1 MSAVFLKIL
10 NLSYSASWLILA
22 VVAVRLLLKKAP
34 KWISCVLWALV
45 ALRLLVPFSLES
57 AMSLLPSSEVIPAD
71 IEMENHPHIESGFYA
86 FNSAVN
92 PVIDTTFAPTEAE
105 SVNPM
110 QVVVG
115 AGCYIWIAGIL
126 VMLAYAFISYMK
138 IRRSVREAALL
149 EKGIMECDEVKS
161 PFILGILRP
170 IIYVPSGMDGE
181 TRELV
186 LAHERAH
193 IRRRDYIW
201 KPLGFLLLSVY
212 WFNPLSWIAYILL
225 CRDIESACDER
236 VIRNKTSDYM
246 AAYSQA
252 LLNCSVQRRRIAAC
266 PVAFG
271 ETGVKM
277 RIKNVLN
284 YKKPAF
290 WIIIASLAVCVI
302 LAVCFLTNPRKD
314 ETDPA
319 VSSPETQTASD
330 AEVTVFD
337 EERIY
342 YYSGNYYTGAGMDTD
357 NMIDFSIRF
366 SPDGTYTWS
375 ETPISSFLGM
385 GTYSIEGG
393 VLTMTDNAEF
403 MGTERVNMFLVS
415 GDKLYYS
422 FEGSDNF
429 NIVKLSD
436 GDEFILGENPLGEYP
451 EVVELDPS
459 AYVWPTDKE
468 VITSVFSLEEE
479 HYHPEVDFAGAIGD
493 PVYAVTSGTIIETGF
508 DEADGNYIVL
518 ESGDIKFTYCHLEEV
533 QVNIND
539 AVSTGQQI
547 GTLGSTGRSTGPHL
561 ALRMYFMD
569 EPLDFLEVYNTQNET
584 MESDEINSPFGDIYL
599 ARYYN
604 SDKSVYILQD
614 YSDMTSKIVDGDTEI
629 PVEIAMG
636 MYGPRI
642 EKWDVDGDGEDEYI
656 IAECEGTG
664 TGISLYGLCIV
675 DKVGEEYKLTR
686 YESQYFSDYLDEH
699 IGYNWDV
706 ARSEFNVYQIR
717 PATSGAWLG
726 IHVKPFERHDEL
738 QEIVWSDIID
748 IELEDGKIYL
758 SAPTGYVY
766 EDSPVPNY
774 EDAVRVRIEIIVNED
789 LSIVLSGLYDFQ
801 MDDGVK

>member
-1 MSAVFLKIL
+1 MSTVFLKIL

-138 IRRSVREAALL
+138 VRRSVREAALL
-149 EKGIMECDEVKS
+149 EKGIMECDEVRS

-170 IIYVPSGMDGE
+170 IIYVPSGMDSE

-193 IRRRDYIW
+193 IRRCDYIW
-201 KPLGFLLLSVY
+201 KPLGFVLLSVY

-252 LLNCSVQRRRIAAC
+252 LLNCCVQRRRIAAC

-290 WIIIASLAVCVI
+290 WIIIASLVACVV
-302 LAVCFLTNPRKD
+302 LAVCFLTNPKK
-314 ETDPA
+314 EES
-319 VSSPETQTASD
+319 VSDVQAGDETQTSED
-330 AEVTVFD
+330 QPYVFD
-337 EERIY
+337 EERVY
-342 YYSGNYYTGAGMDTD
+342 YYSLNAYILNGMASDKLI
-357 NMIDFSIRF
+357 NFSISF
-366 SPDGTYTWS
+366 LPDGTYTWYES
-375 ETPISSFLGM
+375 PISSFIGT
-385 GTYSIEGG
+385 GTYSIEEGI
-393 VLTMTDNAEF
+393 LTMTDDAE
-403 MGTERVNMFLVS
+403 MTGTERLNRFKVS
-415 GDKLYYS
+415 ENSLLFVS
-422 FEGSDNF
+422 EGSDNF
-429 NIVKLSD
+429 NMVKLAD
-436 GDEFILGENPLGEYP
+436 GEEFVLGVNPLGDLGDV
-451 EVVELDPS
+451 EVVEVES
-459 AYVWPTDKE
+459 QTFVWPTDSDL
-468 VITSVFSLEEE
+468 VTRQFSTDEEN
-479 HYHPEVDFAGAIGD
+479 YHPETDIAGALGD
-493 PVYAVTSGTIIETGF
+493 PVYAATDGTIKETGF
-508 DEADGNYIVL
+508 DDKDGNYIV
-518 ESGDIKFTYCHLEEV
+518 ESAGLITVTYCHLEEV
-533 QVNIND
+533 SVNVND
-539 AVSTGQQI
+539 VVSAGDVI
-547 GTLGSTGRSTGPHL
+547 GTIGSTGNSTGPHL
-561 ALRMYFMD
+561 AIRLLIGD
-569 EPLDFLEVYNTQNET
+569 EPYDYLQLFDSYMAHEVPEKSEGNVYDYFSSDGSVYLRQDYQT
-584 MESDEINSPFGDIYL
+584 MKSVIYDGDI
-599 ARYYN
+599 
-604 SDKSVYILQD
+604 
-614 YSDMTSKIVDGDTEI
+614 EI
-629 PVEIAMG
+629 PVDIAMG
-636 MYGPRI
+636 AYGPTI
-642 EKWDVDGDGEDEYI
+642 EKFDADGDGTDEYL

-664 TGISLYGLCIV
+664 TGMCQYGLCIV
-675 DKVGEEYKLTR
+675 EYDGGNYKLTR
-686 YESQYFSDYLDEH
+686 YDSQYFADYLDEN
-699 IGYNWDV
+699 IGYSWDNM
-706 ARSEFNVYQIR
+706 RQEFNVFQIM
-717 PATSGAWLG
+717 PPTANAWFG
-726 IHVKPFERHDEL
+726 IHVKPFEKHDDLEK
-738 QEIVWSDIID
+738 IVWSDIIN
-748 IELEDGKIYL
+748 IEFEGGKVYL

-766 EDSPVPNY
+766 KYSPVPDY
-774 EDAVRVRIEIIVNED
+774 ENAVRVTIEIHVQED
-789 LSIVLSGLYDFQ
+789 SSIILSGCHDFK
-801 MDDGVK
+801 MDE